1 MLNSSKSSPIWIEIH
16 WWQINPFANLRG
28 FWCINLKSF
37 TKYKACSAVVDIYFD
52 STVHGH
58 GLCTS
63 FWRKYSRSTN
73 VSTNKNIYFVI
84 SFCWAVW
91 SSLLSS
97 ALVLD
102 QCQVGL
108 LSPIISHWS
117 TTTIIRL
124 PTAWCL
130 AWKNAP
136 LSYNMGRS
144 DTSKGI
150 GTRTPTSIEKSI
162 FQQILVEKNFH
173 LVEMQIELLSRNL
186 LLLSIIRL

>member
-1 MLNSSKSSPIWIEIH
+1 MLRSSWYIF
-16 WWQINPFANLRG
+16 WQHGTRTWSLHFFLAKI
-28 FWCINLKSF
+28 F
-37 TKYKACSAVVDIYFD
+37 TIDNCL
-52 STVHGH
+52 HLQRH
-58 GLCTS
+58 
-63 FWRKYSRSTN
+63 
-73 VSTNKNIYFVI
+73 YFVI

-186 LLLSIIRL
+186 LFLSIIRL